1 MRKRL
6 AVAIATGAVV
16 AAMVAGTVAY
26 VSLDKTVRVSV
37 DGQVTTVHSFAASV
51 QGVLKRAGIVV
62 GPHDSLTPA
71 ASARVRDGSTIEIE
85 RGRLLSLT
93 VDGKTRQVWVT
104 ASSVE
109 AALQQV
115 GLRTS
120 GATVSADRS
129 SRVPLSGMSID
140 VALPHTITVHVD
152 GEDHVIVTTK
162 ATLADA
168 LDEAGISVQP
178 ADKVSVSLQTRPF
191 DGLGVVIVRVTT
203 GRTDESSP
211 VPFTS
216 ATTND
221 PNSYVGTKKVV
232 QQGKDGTR
240 VRTFELRFEDGKQV
254 AKKLVSDQVTVQPVP
269 QVTAIGTEP
278 KPVPKPVPKPAI
290 YPTNADGL
298 NWAALAGC
306 ESGGRPGAANPPYYG
321 MYQFT
326 LGTWQAVGGSGL
338 PSSASASEQTYR
350 AQLLYQRSNWRT
362 QWPVCGHLLFT

>member
-1 MRKRL
+1 
-6 AVAIATGAVV
+6 
-16 AAMVAGTVAY
+16 MVAGTAAY
-26 VSLDKTVRVSV
+26 VGLDKTVRVSV
-37 DGQVTTVHSFAASV
+37 DGHVTTVHSFATSV
-51 QGVLKRAGIVV
+51 QGVLKRAGITV

-71 ASARVRDGSTIEIE
+71 ASARVRDGGTIEIE

-104 ASSVE
+104 ARSVE

-115 GLRTS
+115 GLRTA

-140 VALPHTITVHVD
+140 VALPHAITVHVD
-152 GEDHVIVTTK
+152 GSDHVIVTTK

-191 DGLGVVIVRVTT
+191 DGLSVVIVRVSSS
-203 GRTDESSP
+203 RTDESSP

-216 ATTND
+216 VTKND

-240 VRTFELRFEDGKQV
+240 VRTFELTLENGKQV
-254 AKKLVSDQVTVQPVP
+254 AKKLVSDRVTVQPVP
-269 QVTAIGTEP
+269 QVTAIGTKP
-278 KPVPKPVPKPAI
+278 RPVPKPVV
-290 YPTNADGL
+290 YPTRADGL

-306 ESGGRPGAANPPYYG
+306 ESGGRAGVANPPYYG

-326 LGTWQAVGGSGL
+326 LSTWYAVGGSGL

-362 QWPVCGHLLFT
+362 QWPVCGHLLFS